1 MVLNEIAQGKKK
13 NSHLM
18 ALFYVLETFQMKL
31 AISSSF
37 HPNLDSNHHNN
48 GSLKYSYEIL
58 SNSSILC
65 DQES

>member
-1 MVLNEIAQGKKK
+1 MRLPKGKK
-13 NSHLM
+13 NTVIWWLY
-18 ALFYVLETFQMKL
+18 LFYVLETFQMKL